1 MSQSEEKHLFLT
13 FIMSN
18 VTAGPCISFEESA
31 KLIGCLL
38 ELRELAV
45 DEYICLAKS

>member
-38 ELRELAV
+38 EPKELAV